1 MNVLTREQILKATKG
16 AWNISMV
23 VMAIS
28 VLVFGMLG
36 GAQASA
42 QTPEQAAQVLKPY
55 SVQSQTVA
63 QRLTLLNRLPA
74 KEWRYHA
81 GDLAHGE

>member
-28 VLVFGMLG
+28 VLVIGVLG

-42 QTPEQAAQVLKPY
+42 QTAEQAAQV
-55 SVQSQTVA
+55 
-63 QRLTLLNRLPA
+63 
-74 KEWRYHA
+74 
-81 GDLAHGE
+81 